1 MITSSC
7 GGEALPPKG
16 VVVPVSAPDD
26 LLPPSAFDSIPDPAT
41 RSKALYTEASKVIT
55 SARCV
60 NCHPMDD
67 SPRQRDAHELHDPPV
82 VRGPKDEGVPGQM
95 CSTCHQDANVELA
108 RVPGAP
114 KWHLAPKEM
123 AWLGKSAAQICVQIK
138 DPARNGGKSL
148 DQIVDH
154 MAHDPLVGW
163 GWHPGADRK
172 PAPGTQAKLGA
183 LVEAWAKNGAACPE
197 DK

>member
-1 MITSSC
+1 M
-7 GGEALPPKG
+7 
-16 VVVPVSAPDD
+16 SAPDD
-26 LLPPSAFDSIPDPAT
+26 LLPPSAFDSIQDPSA

-55 SARCV
+55 SPRCV
-60 NCHPMDD
+60 NCHPSDD
-67 SPRQRDAHELHDPPV
+67 SPRQREGHELHDPPV

-95 CSTCHQDANVELA
+95 CTTCDQDANVELA
-108 RVPGAP
+108 RIPGAP

-123 AWLGKSAAQICVQIK
+123 AWLGKSAAQICVQVK

-154 MAHDPLVGW
+154 AKNDKLVGW
-163 GWHPGADRK
+163 GWSPGADRRA
-172 PAPGTQAKLGA
+172 APGSQAKFGA
-183 LVEAWAKNGAACPE
+183 LIEAWIKTGAACPE